1 MTYVGMEGTRA
12 TECSRTVRFKGAH
25 RQLKP
30 PSILGKVD
38 ERNVMQLSV
47 VDSTS
52 MAIDDPK

>member
-1 MTYVGMEGTRA
+1 MEGTRA